1 MPRTLTDRAPG
12 LSLEEHAEQTLP
24 GTARVPRLGDRVF
37 YRLDDSDV
45 RAIHRQRL
53 TSHVRA
59 APVRRG
65 DVLPAVIVRV
75 SSSTAAAPCNLTVFL
90 DGPDT
95 YWAQQVVC
103 GSADGCWAWPARQ
116 EA

>member
-1 MPRTLTDRAPG
+1 MAPTLTD
-12 LSLEEHAEQTLP
+12 P
-24 GTARVPRLGDRVF
+24 GTEPHQADRAAHPSARLAPVPRIGEPVF
-37 YRLDDSDV
+37 YRLDAGDV

-53 TSHVRA
+53 TDHVRG
-59 APVRRG
+59 APVRNG

-75 SSSTAAAPCNLTVFL
+75 SSSAPDAPCNLTVFL

-95 YWAQQVVC
+95 YWAQQTIC
-103 GSADGCWAWPARQ
+103 GTEPGTWARPARA